1 MGKKREE
8 EKEKAKGERR
18 AAAMYL
24 YPAERSRQLALVIS
38 GAGYIS
44 GNSQVSVEEVVD
56 NLACQRNSQV
66 EMGKLIDSDS
76 HRLIGL
82 KLFD

>member
-1 MGKKREE
+1 M
-8 EKEKAKGERR
+8 
-18 AAAMYL
+18 
-24 YPAERSRQLALVIS
+24 ALVIS

-44 GNSQVSVEEVVD
+44 GNSHVSVEEVVD

-76 HRLIGL
+76 YRLVGL
-82 KLFD
+82 ELFD

>member
-8 EKEKAKGERR
+8 EKEKAKGERG
-18 AAAMYL
+18 AVAMYL

-38 GAGYIS
+38 GARYIS
-44 GNSQVSVEEVVD
+44 GNSHVSVEEAVD
-56 NLACQRNSQV
+56 NLACHRNSQV

-76 HRLIGL
+76 YRLVGL
-82 KLFD
+82 ELFD